1 MDRVW
6 LVSEFIIL
14 LLLQQD
20 IMLQKLQ
27 IIFQKGDEC
36 WSNIH

>member
-27 IIFQKGDEC
+27 IIFQKRG
-36 WSNIH
+36 